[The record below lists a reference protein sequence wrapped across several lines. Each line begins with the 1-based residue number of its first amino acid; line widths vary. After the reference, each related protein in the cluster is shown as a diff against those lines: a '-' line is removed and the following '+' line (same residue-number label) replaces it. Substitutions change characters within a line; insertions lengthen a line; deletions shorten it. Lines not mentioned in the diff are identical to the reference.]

1 MNTFETFFSDESC
14 NVEEFEKIIKQQID
28 SNLLHHCSE
37 IIDNIPIYN
46 MKSLRENLSDSNKR
60 ISLMSEWAYVFSQ
73 SSGVLVLK
81 NTYEDCSSIDH
92 ATKIY
97 EKIIIEEKE
106 KNIGGSDHY
115 AKPGAN
121 DRIWNSLQKLC
132 EKDPFVFAKYFGNE
146 VIAAVCESYLGTAY
160 QMTAQVNLVH
170 PGGEAQSP
178 HRDYHLG
185 FQSKEALKNFPSHAH
200 EISNYLTLQG
210 AIAHMDIEIE
220 SGPTKI
226 LPFSQLYKQGWFA
239 WRHEEFRECFE
250 QNFVQL
256 PLNKGDTIF
265 FSPALFHAAGTNTTK
280 DVERMVNLLQVS
292 SPFGRTMET
301 INRKDMTKKLFPTL
315 SKIFK
320 NKEMKES
327 DIIASINAC
336 AEGYAWP
343 TNLDFDPP
351 SSKTPE
357 TQQSLFIKA
366 LKEDWTNEE
375 FSIKLDK
382 LTNNQIA

>member
-1 MNTFETFFSDESC
+1 MSNFDTFFSDESC
-14 NVEEFEKIIKQQID
+14 NIKNFEEIIKQKID
-28 SNLLHHCSE
+28 ANLLSHFSE
-37 IIDNIPIYN
+37 IKNNIPIYN
-46 MKSLRENLSDSNKR
+46 MKNLKENLHDKNKR
-60 ISLMSEWAYVFSQ
+60 FSLLSEWAYIFSQ
-73 SSGVLVLK
+73 SSGVLVLE
-81 NTYEDCSSIDH
+81 NTYDDCSSIDE

-132 EKDPFVFAKYFGNE
+132 EKNPLVFAKYFGNE
-146 VIAAVCESYLGTAY
+146 IISAVCESYLGPAY

-170 PGGEAQSP
+170 PGGEAQKP

-185 FQSKEALKNFPSHAH
+185 FQSKQALMNFPSHAH
-200 EISNYLTLQG
+200 NISNYLTLQG
-210 AIAHMDIEIE
+210 AIAHVDIPIE

-239 WRHEEFRECFE
+239 WRHEEFKDCFE
-250 QNFVQL
+250 ENYVQL
-256 PLNKGDTIF
+256 SLKKGDTIF
-265 FSPALFHAAGTNTTK
+265 FSPALFHAAGTNST
-280 DVERMVNLLQVS
+280 DNVERMVNLLQVS

-301 INRKDMTKKLFPTL
+301 INRKDMSKKLFPIL
-315 SKIFK
+315 STIFK
-320 NKEMKES
+320 NKEMREN

-351 SSKTPE
+351 SSKAPE

-366 LKEDWTNEE
+366 LKENWTNEE

>member
-121 DRIWNSLQKLC
+121 DRFWNSLQKLC
-132 EKDPFVFAKYFGNE
+132 EKDSFVFAKYFGNE
-146 VIAAVCESYLGTAY
+146 IISAVCESYLGTAY

-185 FQSKEALKNFPSHAH
+185 FQSKESLKNFPSHAH

-327 DIIASINAC
+327 DIIASIKAC